1 MKRHHRVSL
10 ILLALV
16 LLLSACGLLPEEDD
30 RQSSELPEGTAYLQ
44 LLAVSESGEEVSV
57 TVYACGSDYE
67 PLSQTRYRFPLDM
80 DNFSGSFCPQNVAG
94 ALQAETYS
102 ASELP
107 DYYREAEKSGG
118 FSPVCCEYSFGA
130 GGKLTRLDDR
140 YQPALPEPEPT
151 EESTEPEDY
160 PPYVSDYDGSLG
172 SAGALRGTTLI
183 VSIFTDDNAT
193 YWEPSTDAGLMAQT
207 LSNLTEATQWL
218 TAQAMAYG
226 ADAQFIYDWTEHE
239 DLFYEAAF
247 TQNLVISGIDEYDA
261 QVAFIEE
268 NIDVQR
274 LINKY
279 CADNVIYF
287 FYFNTDYDN
296 DVRPWSLGYI
306 NGESFMTEIVNLYV
320 KFEGEF
326 DSPPATYAHEIL
338 HTFGAHDLYYSSA
351 AISQNYV
358 NYCEESGSNDIMF
371 TVNSE
376 SYITVEL
383 TPLDAYYVGIGAR
396 PAEVGEWNLFPSEH
410 ESYLAGG

>member
-57 TVYACGSDYE
+57 TVYACGGDYE

-80 DNFSGSFCPQNVAG
+80 EAFTGSFCPQNVAG

-193 YWEPSTDAGLMAQT
+193 YWEPSTDA
-207 LSNLTEATQWL
+207 SR
-218 TAQAMAYG
+218 
-226 ADAQFIYDWTEHE
+226 
-239 DLFYEAAF
+239 
-247 TQNLVISGIDEYDA
+247 S
-261 QVAFIEE
+261 
-268 NIDVQR
+268 R
-274 LINKY
+274 
-279 CADNVIYF
+279 C
-287 FYFNTDYDN
+287 
-296 DVRPWSLGYI
+296 R
-306 NGESFMTEIVNLYV
+306 
-320 KFEGEF
+320 
-326 DSPPATYAHEIL
+326 
-338 HTFGAHDLYYSSA
+338 
-351 AISQNYV
+351 
-358 NYCEESGSNDIMF
+358 
-371 TVNSE
+371 
-376 SYITVEL
+376 
-383 TPLDAYYVGIGAR
+383 R
-396 PAEVGEWNLFPSEH
+396 
-410 ESYLAGG
+410 